1 MEGGLIEMEYTIKP
15 DKHELEA
22 VKGEIKE
29 IIQKYSYSLKVENME
44 LNLGWRRFEKD
55 SNVISEDKTLTIIIN
70 PNKDRENLEKKV
82 LRGLLEIEFMGKAEY
97 EELRYNWQEIARMA
111 YVRAREANLRDK
123 EIEKSELEN
132 KWSDLKQELDNES
145 EEFDENLYMN
155 AGIIAESIGRV
166 YREDNRIDKLPETR
180 KSDII
185 KTGDKVFN

>member
-1 MEGGLIEMEYTIKP
+1 MEYTIKP